1 MKVPKSVL
9 KLLENK
15 YVLYFVLFL
24 AITNLLG
31 YMMVGNM
38 NAVILF
44 TLLGG
49 LMTFFSKNMIIVLAV
64 PIVLT
69 SVLLLGSKVSEGY
82 TDGTATDAS
91 GNTVVT
97 TTDNCGNGK
106 IVTTDPSGNEVT
118 TYVDKDDTPIL
129 AADYKCDAPA
139 AAAKKDKCG
148 NTINSD
154 GTLTAAD
161 GTVQPAD
168 YTCKEAMGSL
178 YKKKNNR
185 IDYDSTLEDAYGDL
199 DSILGKD
206 GINSLTTDTQKLM
219 EQQMA
224 LADALK
230 GMAPLIGDA
239 KKMLSGMDISGL
251 TEMAKKIGNNGP
263 Q

>member
-44 TLLGG
+44 ILLGG

-82 TDGTATDAS
+82 TTGSATDAS

-97 TTDNCGNGK
+97 TTDSCGNGI

-118 TYVDKDDTPIL
+118 TYVDKDDTPL
-129 AADYKCDAPA
+129 AADYKCD
-139 AAAKKDKCG
+139 AAKKDKCG

-185 IDYDSTLEDAYGDL
+185 IDYASTLEDAYGDL

-206 GINSLTTDTQKLM
+206 GIKSLTTDTQKLM